1 MKTRLLVFALALLV
15 PSIAFARIWTDSTG
29 RYTVDADLIAFNG
42 KIVVL
47 KRADHQLGE
56 VPIDELSKADR
67 DYLKSKEASDAMKQ
81 VASAKQTWTMRSGLK
96 VVGRVVGYARKE
108 LILERRGGNIYVNNR
123 LFDSLPKIYQIMIP
137 KIVAHDAKLVRDD
150 KQALDDWL
158 VTQKG
163 QPRSFTV
170 DGALLQL
177 EGGDEYVIP
186 FFFFSEGDLALL
198 KPGWDQWVAAK
209 TKQQQQQSFLLQ
221 SLMAA
226 RQRDQQ
232 IQRQIAEMQLNQQV
246 LMGNTSLWEVT
257 LYPGRGTA
265 GRPQW
270 VVMPGINSA
279 IATQNALARYPGY
292 VAGTVRKDRRI
303 RIVGEGLQNRQK
315 RRRYTYHSTIRRLFE
330 SSSLRSGMW

>member
-1 MKTRLLVFALALLV
+1 MSKLLLVIAVVVALPNLA
-15 PSIAFARIWTDSTG
+15 SARIWTDSTG
-29 RYTVDADLIAFNG
+29 RYTIDADLIAFNG
-42 KIVVL
+42 QMVVL

-56 VPIDELSKADR
+56 VPIDKLSKADR
-67 DYLKSKEASDAMKQ
+67 KYLVSKEANDAMAQ

-108 LILERRGGNIYVNNR
+108 LILQRRGGQIYVNDR
-123 LFDSLPKIYQIMIP
+123 LFDGLPRIYQIMIP
-137 KIVAHDAKLVRDD
+137 KIVAHSAHLARDD
-150 KQALDDWL
+150 KQGLDDWL
-158 VTQKG
+158 VGQQG

-170 DGALLQL
+170 DGALLQF
-177 EGGDEYVIP
+177 EDGNEYVVP

-209 TKQQQQQSFLLQ
+209 TKQQQDQQQQQSFLLQ

-232 IQRQIAEMQLNQQV
+232 IRSQIAEMQLNQQI

-257 LYPGRGTA
+257 LYPGRGTG

-270 VVMPGINSA
+270 VVMPGINSGV
-279 IATQNALARYPGY
+279 ATRNALARYPGY
-292 VAGTVRKDRRI
+292 IPGPVRKVAGY
-303 RIVGEGLQNRQK
+303 
-315 RRRYTYHSTIRRLFE
+315 RY
-330 SSSLRSGMW
+330 